1 MSDNTLNALLDR
13 HGQTY
18 AEELGIDVAGNTPAP
33 LFRLLCFAL
42 LASARISAD
51 IAVEAARAL
60 ADDGLTTAGAMA
72 DSTWCA
78 RTDILNFSGYA
89 RYDESTSR
97 ALGAT
102 AELLID
108 RYSGDLRKLRDKADS
123 DIDTLRSL
131 ITECKGIGDV
141 GANIFF
147 REVQAAWDELY
158 PFADDRALDVGDRLG
173 LGDDAGVLAKLVS
186 KEDYPRLIA
195 ALVRAGLAGD
205 DEIDALRAAGEP

>member
-1 MSDNTLNALLDR
+1 MSDNTLNTLLDR
-13 HGQTY
+13 YGRTY
-18 AEELGIDVAGNTPAP
+18 ADELSIDVAANTPAP

-60 ADDGLTTAGAMA
+60 TDEGLTTAGAMA
-72 DSTWCA
+72 DSTWRG
-78 RTDILNFSGYA
+78 RTDVLNTSGYA

-102 AELLID
+102 AELLMD
-108 RYSGDLRKLRDKADS
+108 RYSGDLRKLRAQADG
-123 DIDTLRSL
+123 DIDTLHSL

-141 GANIFF
+141 GAAIFF

-158 PFADDRALDVGDRLG
+158 PFADDRALDVADRLG
-173 LGDDAGVLAKLVS
+173 LGDDPGVLAKLVS
-186 KEDYPRLIA
+186 KEDYPRLVA
-195 ALVRAGLAGD
+195 ALVRAGLAGE
-205 DEIDALRAAGEP
+205 DEIAALRAAGD